1 MTLDNSVVRS
11 AIPRLYIIPSTHYY
25 IAVAVSLVTGLG
37 FPGCRRRRRR
47 RVEIQLTE
55 NVPPLKAS
63 GSKLRH

>member
-11 AIPRLYIIPSTHYY
+11 AIPRLYFIPLTHYY
-25 IAVAVSLVTGLG
+25 TAVAVSLVTGLG
-37 FPGCRRRRRR
+37 FPGCRRRRRF
-47 RVEIQLTE
+47 EIQLTE